1 MTASAQP
8 ISPGSEPQ
16 AQFKTEAFVQW
27 FRSAAPYINSF
38 RDKTFVIAFGG
49 EVVSDGKFW
58 ELTHDINL
66 LAALDVRIV
75 LVHGARPQ
83 VEFQMKE
90 RGIETKFVNSRRVTD
105 PAALTCVM
113 EACGTLRVE
122 IEALFSVAMA
132 NTPMQGAD
140 IRVASGNFI
149 TAKPIGVLDGV
160 DYMQTGEVRK
170 IDVVGINRR
179 LEQQEVVLLSP
190 LGYSP
195 TGEVFNLTMEDVAT
209 MAAIELKA
217 DKLIFLMD
225 TNGVS
230 DSRGKLLEEMTAK
243 EAETMLA
250 ETAANLSDDA
260 RIYLPCA
267 IKACKQGVGRTHLI
281 TRHIDGAL
289 LMELFSRDGI
299 GTMITQHSL
308 ENLRQATIDDVGGL
322 LQIIEPLEEQGIL
335 VKRGR
340 EVLETEIGNFALLE
354 HDGII
359 IGCAALYKFPDQASA
374 ELACLAV
381 TPDFRSAGR
390 GERLLNHME
399 KLAAAQNIKKLFV
412 LSTRTMHFFLERGF
426 TETDVS
432 QLPEKKQMLY
442 NYERRS
448 KIFFKALGL

>member
-8 ISPGSEPQ
+8 IPASPEPQ

-83 VEFQMKE
+83 VEFQMQE
-90 RGIETKFVNSRRVTD
+90 RGIETKFVHGRRVTD
-105 PAALTCVM
+105 AAALTCVM

-179 LEQQEVVLLSP
+179 LEQQEV
-190 LGYSP
+190 
-195 TGEVFNLTMEDVAT
+195 
-209 MAAIELKA
+209 
-217 DKLIFLMD
+217 
-225 TNGVS
+225 
-230 DSRGKLLEEMTAK
+230 
-243 EAETMLA
+243 
-250 ETAANLSDDA
+250 
-260 RIYLPCA
+260 
-267 IKACKQGVGRTHLI
+267 
-281 TRHIDGAL
+281 
-289 LMELFSRDGI
+289 
-299 GTMITQHSL
+299 
-308 ENLRQATIDDVGGL
+308 
-322 LQIIEPLEEQGIL
+322 
-335 VKRGR
+335 
-340 EVLETEIGNFALLE
+340 
-354 HDGII
+354 
-359 IGCAALYKFPDQASA
+359 
-374 ELACLAV
+374 
-381 TPDFRSAGR
+381 
-390 GERLLNHME
+390 
-399 KLAAAQNIKKLFV
+399 
-412 LSTRTMHFFLERGF
+412 
-426 TETDVS
+426 
-432 QLPEKKQMLY
+432 
-442 NYERRS
+442 
-448 KIFFKALGL
+448 